1 MKKEL
6 KDKMIA
12 DIMDEFDFEKVHDIM
27 KYLNWEWA
35 IGNGES
41 AVPSM
46 WRIMEQAK
54 HLLEEVAGR
63 EDGKCSYISTGG
75 FMAMKHEDC
84 SLTLHFVLESF
95 DADIEF
101 YEEEE

>member
-12 DIMDEFDFEKVHDIM
+12 DIMDGFDFAKVHDIM
-27 KYLNWEWA
+27 QSLDWEWA
-35 IGNGES
+35 IGHGES
-41 AVPSM
+41 EVPSM

-75 FMAMKHEDC
+75 FMAMKHEDG

-95 DADIEF
+95 DADIDF